1 MPLQLTAIYNVG
13 SIVLGLLAWLFGV
26 LALAKHNYAHRLT
39 TISFSA
45 CGLSLVLQLLEV
57 SNRVN
62 LGDYAA
68 IEDTIRAVLF
78 AAVTLV
84 VVTVVLNV
92 VALVKS
98 SRTEIYEAKQ

>member
-1 MPLQLTAIYNVG
+1 MTLQLSAIYNIG
-13 SIVLGLLAWLFGV
+13 SIILGLAAWIFASLAI
-26 LALAKHNYAHRLT
+26 AKHNHAQRFT

-45 CGLSLVLQLLEV
+45 CCLSLVLQLLEV

-98 SRTEIYEAKQ
+98 PKTEIYEAKQ

>member
-13 SIVLGLLAWLFGV
+13 SIILGLIAWTFADLAI
-26 LALAKHNYAHRLT
+26 AKHNHAQRFT

-45 CGLSLVLQLLEV
+45 CCLSLVLQLLEV

-78 AAVTLV
+78 AAVILV